1 MLSHVPGRPRIGIT
15 LEFDDPQVA
24 QVEQRV
30 RRAIEGAGG
39 LAVIVPPSDDP
50 ASWQAAYERLDGI
63 ALMGGGDVDPAHY
76 GAEPHPLTVPAPSG
90 ADVTDLG
97 LARAALADGRP
108 ILGVCRGSQVLAVAG
123 GGSLIQ
129 DVPSLVGHEVPHS
142 HEWRAV
148 SQAPDEHRHR
158 VRVERGTRVAAL
170 LADADAVNSYHH
182 QAVERPGAEMRAV
195 AHAQDGV
202 IEAIEGTNGA
212 FVLGLQWHEEFHIGD
227 PRLTAV
233 FAALVAAASRT
244 EGHLYP

>member
-97 LARAALADGRP
+97 LARAALADGTP
-108 ILGVCRGSQVLAVAG
+108 ILGVCRGAQVLAVAG

-129 DVPSLVGHEVPHS
+129 DVPSLVGLDVAHAGD
-142 HEWRAV
+142 WRTV
-148 SQAPDEHRHR
+148 SQALAEHRHQLR
-158 VRVERGTRVAAL
+158 LEPRTRVAAL
-170 LADADAVNSYHH
+170 LGGADAVNSYHH
-182 QAVERPGAEMRAV
+182 QAVDRLGAEMRAV

-202 IEAIEGTNGA
+202 IEAIEGTNGS

-227 PRLTAV
+227 PRLAAV
-233 FAALVAAASRT
+233 FAALVAAASR
-244 EGHLYP
+244 

>member
-1 MLSHVPGRPRIGIT
+1 
-15 LEFDDPQVA
+15 
-24 QVEQRV
+24 
-30 RRAIEGAGG
+30 
-39 LAVIVPPSDDP
+39 
-50 ASWQAAYERLDGI
+50 
-63 ALMGGGDVDPAHY
+63 
-76 GAEPHPLTVPAPSG
+76 
-90 ADVTDLG
+90 
-97 LARAALADGRP
+97 
-108 ILGVCRGSQVLAVAG
+108 
-123 GGSLIQ
+123 
-129 DVPSLVGHEVPHS
+129 
-142 HEWRAV
+142 
-148 SQAPDEHRHR
+148 